1 MNNANPNLIPTQVP
15 DRRGFMTTRN
25 KLPDAPS
32 EANVARLDG
41 LRADVARS
49 TIASPISAPP
59 LMNTDKEFAGKNVKV
74 VLTYLDE
81 GLNGEY
87 DDSDDSDIPLARV
100 DVFVNKKIAD
110 QLGETETADG
120 EWYSVSGS
128 SICTRIDARADEGS
142 INNWL
147 GTNGSALD
155 SAMTASVG
163 GEGGSPISEFIGW
176 AEGATINTRTR
187 ADDLLPISRIQRS

>member
-1 MNNANPNLIPTQVP
+1 MNSANPNLIPTQVP

-32 EANVARLDG
+32 EANAARLDG
-41 LRADVARS
+41 LRADVARASLS
-49 TIASPISAPP
+49 TPTLTPV
-59 LMNTDKEFAGKNVKV
+59 LMDADRSFSGSNVKV

-87 DDSDDSDIPLARV
+87 DDSDDSDVPLARV
-100 DVFVNKKIAD
+100 DVFVNKRIAD

-120 EWYSVSGS
+120 DWYSVSGS
-128 SICTRIDARADEGS
+128 SICTRIDARADESS

-155 SAMTASVG
+155 SAMSASIS

-187 ADDLLPISRIQRS
+187 ADDLLPISRVQRS